1 MQTEIIKLPSSLR
14 AFKSRNYRL
23 FFIGQGLSLIGTWM
37 TQIATIWLVYQ
48 LTNSALLLG
57 VIGFVSQAP
66 SLILAPFTGFL
77 ADRWNRHRLLIVT
90 QALAM
95 LRSLVLAILTLTGQ
109 VNIWHLL
116 ILSIIQSLI
125 NSFDMPIRQAFVPE
139 MVGIKADLDN
149 AIALNSSL
157 TSSARLLGP
166 AIAGLLIA
174 AAGAGACFLID
185 SISYVAIIAA
195 LLAMKVTPGQTIA
208 ETTSPWQEL
217 QAGFTYV
224 FSSLPIR
231 SVLLLLVLV
240 SFLGMP
246 YISLGPIFAKEVL
259 QGGSDTFGF
268 LMTTAGIG
276 ALLGAVYLS
285 FRNSVRGLEKL
296 VFLLPTVLGI
306 GIITF
311 SLSPILWLSL
321 LLIFF
326 IGFVLAILNAG
337 SNTILQMLVEDNKRG
352 RVMSLYTMASTGMLP
367 LGNLFAGGLAS
378 QIGVQNALIINGIF
392 CITISLVFANRVAV
406 VGYAVNQVM
415 KN

>member
-1 MQTEIIKLPSSLR
+1 MQTGIIKLPSSLR
-14 AFKSRNYRL
+14 AFKS
-23 FFIGQGLSLIGTWM
+23 
-37 TQIATIWLVYQ
+37 QIATIWLVYQ

-57 VIGFVSQAP
+57 IIGFVSQVP
-66 SLILAPFTGFL
+66 GLILDPFAGFL
-77 ADRWNRHRLLIVT
+77 ADRWNRHRLLIMT
-90 QALAM
+90 QSLAM

-116 ILSIIQSLI
+116 ILSTIQGLI
-125 NSFDMPIRQAFVPE
+125 DSFDMPIRQAFVPE
-139 MVGIKADLDN
+139 MVEIKADIDN

-157 TSSARLLGP
+157 VSSARLLGP

-185 SISYVAIIAA
+185 SISYVAVIAA
-195 LLAMKVTPGQTIA
+195 LLAMKVTPGRTIA
-208 ETTSPWQEL
+208 QTTSAWQEL
-217 QAGFTYV
+217 QAGFTYA
-224 FSSLPIR
+224 FGSLPIR
-231 SVLLLLVLV
+231 SVLLLLALV
-240 SFLGMP
+240 SFLGIP

-285 FRNSVRGLEKL
+285 SRTSIRGLEKL

-311 SLSPILWLSL
+311 SLSHTLWLSL
-321 LLIFF
+321 LLIFW
-326 IGFVLAILNAG
+326 IGFVLVILSAG

-352 RVMSLYTMASTGMLP
+352 RVMSLYALASTGMLP

-378 QIGVQNALIINGIF
+378 QIGVQNTLIVNGTF
-392 CITISLVFANRVAV
+392 CIITSLVFANYIPAV
-406 VGYAVNQVM
+406 RSGVNQVLE
-415 KN
+415 N